1 MDIGLHLQNI
11 LNCYLCTLKATG
23 VNSFKIIGVVQACF
37 TTDLQLIVNC
47 VVLCC
52 VEPFTIREAFFVT
65 LIFLQK
71 HGLKW
76 LNNAL

>member
-47 VVLCC
+47 IQARHVDS
-52 VEPFTIREAFFVT
+52 PGDRD
-65 LIFLQK
+65 
-71 HGLKW
+71 HGLY
-76 LNNAL
+76 LEQGGDGSEDDVL